1 MQVHAVVSRL
11 CDPIAGLDSSHLA
24 QWLGLDPSQYTK
36 RLQTTGRN
44 EGDVLVPGGVYIDNA
59 DPLKVKCCNM
69 ECAQITEVNEVGYWK
84 GRGEREREREGG
96 KGKERGERRGRERGR
111 GRGRERGR
119 EKEGKGGRREGRE
132 RGGSGK
138 NGNKDNSDCH
148 GFKCFLHMYAG
159 INCPHYIS
167 IITYTSLIPHQWAT
181 PFHYYQIR
189 TALL

>member
-1 MQVHAVVSRL
+1 MSRL
-11 CDPIAGLDSSHLA
+11 CGPIAGLDSSHLA
-24 QWLGLDPSQYTK
+24 EWLGLDPSQYTK

-84 GRGEREREREGG
+84 GRGEREKEG
-96 KGKERGERRGRERGR
+96 KGE
-111 GRGRERGR
+111 RGRERGR
-119 EKEGKGGRREGRE
+119 EREGSR
-132 RGGSGK
+132 K

-148 GFKCFLHMYAG
+148 AVLHMYAG
-159 INCPHYIS
+159 INCLHYIS